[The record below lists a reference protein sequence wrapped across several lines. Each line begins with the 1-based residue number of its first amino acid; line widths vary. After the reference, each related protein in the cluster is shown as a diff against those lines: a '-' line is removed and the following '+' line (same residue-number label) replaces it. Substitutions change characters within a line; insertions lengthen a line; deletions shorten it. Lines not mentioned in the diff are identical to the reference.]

1 MLVTRELVQRCT
13 RVRVPLF
20 SASFSWLLPSGEE
33 PGEGGPLRSSFR
45 ESTDSLADALAEQ
58 HQRAGIERS
67 LFLIAGQ
74 PCEVLQVWV
83 LRNLFRQLPV
93 RVLELRLDDERTQR
107 HAQGLRNI
115 SRTAGEQA
123 GVFGLELIPWD
134 AVGQLHPSVVR
145 VHMQPHG
152 LVEVKERMLGSVG
165 WSVHGF
171 LLHFVVGF
179 GVKLQGKS
187 MSGSRTPAI
196 ILS

>member
-1 MLVTRELVQRCT
+1 MF
-13 RVRVPLF
+13 PG
-20 SASFSWLLPSGEE
+20 SFSGPPSSGEG
-33 PGEGGPLRSSFR
+33 PDEGGPLRSSFR

-74 PCEVLQVWV
+74 PYEVLQVWV
-83 LRNLFRQLPV
+83 LRNLFHQLPV

-107 HAQGLRNI
+107 HAQGLRDI
-115 SRTAGEQA
+115 PRPAGEQA

-152 LVEVKERMLGSVG
+152 LVEVKERMLGCVA

-171 LLHFVVGF
+171 LLHFVVRF

-187 MSGSRTPAI
+187 MPGSRTPAI